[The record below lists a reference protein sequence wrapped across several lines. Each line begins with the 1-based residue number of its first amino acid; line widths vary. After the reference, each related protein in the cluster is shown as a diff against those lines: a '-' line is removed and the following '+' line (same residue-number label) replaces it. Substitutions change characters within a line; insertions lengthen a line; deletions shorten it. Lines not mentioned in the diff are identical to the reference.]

1 MEEVVSLEKVIQK
14 YVIETH
20 EQEEE
25 RSILNS
31 KVENL
36 EKENKVLV
44 LKIQELEKK
53 LSKAEDSS
61 ASVISKSTLDV
72 KERQNI
78 KSQIDDLIE
87 RIDYHIRS

>member
-1 MEEVVSLEKVIQK
+1 MEEVVSLEKMIQK
-14 YVIETH
+14 YVIETN
-20 EQEEE
+20 ELEEGKTA
-25 RSILNS
+25 LNS
-31 KVENL
+31 KVVNL
-36 EKENKVLV
+36 EKENEVLV

-53 LSKAEDSS
+53 LSKAEDGS

-78 KSQIDDLIE
+78 KNQIDDLIE